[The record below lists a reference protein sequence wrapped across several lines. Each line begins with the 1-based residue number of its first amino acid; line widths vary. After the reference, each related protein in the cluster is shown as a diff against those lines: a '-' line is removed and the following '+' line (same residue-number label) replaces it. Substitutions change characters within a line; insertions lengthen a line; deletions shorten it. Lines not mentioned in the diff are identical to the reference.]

1 MLGREA
7 ALAKSQCEALR
18 RISKD
23 WVDVASSLEGEDV
36 ARSVRDLNHPPSMK
50 KTARTVG
57 IALAVAPEPFTTV
70 AGVALVAG
78 SFVMK
83 GEPMAMDNVAEE
95 LGDNLSEISAFDL
108 GALTIS
114 FP

>member
-7 ALAKSQCEALR
+7 ALMRSQCEALR

-23 WVDVASSLEGEDV
+23 WVDVAPSLGGEDV
-36 ARSVRDLNHPPSMK
+36 ARSVRDLSHPPSMK
-50 KTARTVG
+50 KTARTIG

-83 GEPMAMDNVAEE
+83 GEPTAMENVAEE
-95 LGDNLSEISAFDL
+95 LGDNISELSAFDL

-114 FP
+114 LP